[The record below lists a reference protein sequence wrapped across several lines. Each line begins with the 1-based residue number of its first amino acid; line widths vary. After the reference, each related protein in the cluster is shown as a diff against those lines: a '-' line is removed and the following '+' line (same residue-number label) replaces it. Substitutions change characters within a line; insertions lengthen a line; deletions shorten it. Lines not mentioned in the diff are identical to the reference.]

1 MKINRFEDL
10 ECWQAARSLT
20 KSVYGYARRTGFSKD
35 YRLSG
40 QITGAASSIMNN
52 ICEGFD
58 ARSDK
63 EFIRFLFYAR
73 RSCSEVQNCLY
84 IASDQDYMSNDEF
97 QQTYGDC
104 AKIRKIIDGLIRYL
118 KVPHSSTQDRA
129 PSTGMSI
136 ITPAGRKPCL
146 KTGRPADGLTG

>member
-20 KSVYGYARRTGFSKD
+20 KSIYSYARRAGFSKD

-63 EFIRFLFYAR
+63 EFIRFLFYSR

-84 IASDQDYMSNDEF
+84 IASDQEYISNGEF

-118 KVPHSSTQDRA
+118 KAPNSFVQDHA
-129 PSTGMSI
+129 PSQEMSI
-136 ITPAGRKPCL
+136 IKPAGSKSRL
-146 KTGRPADGLTG
+146 QSG